1 MKGKYEGGR
10 MRRNSM
16 RLVSSAPFVRRVS
29 EEWDVLPDLGL
40 VEGRVYD
47 FDLVNNRAVV
57 RAPRA
62 PRGRQGRHSD

>member
-10 MRRNSM
+10 MRRYSM

-62 PRGRQGRHSD
+62 PRGMQGRHSD